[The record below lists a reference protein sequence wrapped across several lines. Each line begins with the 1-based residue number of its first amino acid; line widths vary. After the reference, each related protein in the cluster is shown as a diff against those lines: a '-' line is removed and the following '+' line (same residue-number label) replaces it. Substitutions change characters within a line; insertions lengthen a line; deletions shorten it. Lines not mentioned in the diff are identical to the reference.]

1 MRFSLFKQYGAKN
14 SEPVFDAFEHSLRQ
28 AGHTIEHDSMHSDVA
43 VIWSVLF
50 NGRMS
55 SNTPIYEYYTRTG
68 KKVIVLEV
76 GGIKRGTTWKVGL
89 NGINRD
95 AFWGDTGN
103 DDSRARSLGLG
114 LKPWRKDGEY
124 ILICGQHDKSL
135 QWRNMPSMSQ
145 WIIDTIETIQKH
157 SKRPIIFRP
166 HPRCPLPHIEHE
178 FKNVK
183 RQEPRHLEGTYDDFD
198 MAFDNVFATVGIH
211 PHDAK
216 DVSSDYIIQ
225 LEDLSKHEKV
235 VAIGEIGIDTFR
247 NLSPINIQ
255 KRVMIEQME
264 LAATQNLPI
273 VFHNRD
279 ADNDILDILT
289 RHKFYK
295 ALAHCYSSNLLFAK
309 KLISLDILLSFS
321 GNVTFKNATN
331 IEAETIIKIKSNSL
345 FFIYIT

>member
-55 SNTPIYEYYTRTG
+55 SNRPIYEYYTRTG

-157 SKRPIIFRP
+157 SKRPMIFRP

-183 RQEPRHLEGTYDDFD
+183 RQEPKHIAGTYDDFD
-198 MAFDNVFATVGIH
+198 MAFDDIYCTVSWSSNPGIH
-211 PHDAK
+211 SVINGVPAIVGPSSLAYDVAGHDLNLIEYTQTP
-216 DVSSDYIIQ
+216 DRTQWLNDYAWT
-225 LEDLSKHEKV
+225 EYTVE
-235 VAIGEIGIDTFR
+235 EIASG
-247 NLSPINIQ
+247 LPL
-255 KRVMIEQME
+255 KR
-264 LAATQNLPI
+264 
-273 VFHNRD
+273 
-279 ADNDILDILT
+279 LT
-289 RHKFYK
+289 P
-295 ALAHCYSSNLLFAK
+295 
-309 KLISLDILLSFS
+309 KL
-321 GNVTFKNATN
+321 
-331 IEAETIIKIKSNSL
+331 
-345 FFIYIT
+345 